1 MAKINLS
8 DVLTFIYNQS
18 TAEDRRAISEA
29 FNSVRKD
36 ASRQAAAGLS
46 VGDLVEFFSEK
57 QYRTVRA
64 KVTKINRMTIHCVDV
79 SSGTR
84 WRCSPGLVKK
94 VTSP

>member
-1 MAKINLS
+1 MAKLNLS

-36 ASRQAAAGLS
+36 ASRQAAAGLRI
-46 VGDLVEFFSEK
+46 GDTVEFFSEK

-64 KVTKINRMTIHCVDV
+64 RITKVNRMTIHCTDV
-79 SSGTR
+79 NSGTK

-94 VTSP
+94 VTDT